1 MEYLLLIIGFIVL
14 IKWADLVVVSASS
27 IAKVLWVS
35 SLMIGLTVVAF
46 GTSAPEFFVNI
57 ISVSK
62 WQTDLALW
70 NILGSIIMNTLLVLW
85 IAALI
90 NPLKAKSSTVYKEVP
105 FLLLWGFAL
114 IVASS
119 DVFLSGQAENVIT
132 RNEWILFL
140 LYFLIFLVYTFGLFK
155 TNEQDDEQEETK
167 IFPFHIS
174 IIYLILW
181 IVGLVLWGNLL
192 VSSAWTIAR
201 WWGVSESVIGLTIVA
216 FGTSLPELA
225 TSAIA
230 AYKKN
235 SDIAIWNVVGSNIY
249 GIFLILWSSATTSNL
264 LVSDSTFY
272 DIIIAFAVTLLL
284 SLFLFFGGWKAK
296 ITKTEW
302 FILIFLYFIYIW
314 YLFYTQIL
322 A

>member
-14 IKWADLVVVSASS
+14 IKWADLVVLSASS
-27 IAKVLWVS
+27 IAKILWVS

-46 GTSAPEFFVNI
+46 WTSAPEFFVNI
-57 ISVSK
+57 IWVARG
-62 WQTDLALW
+62 QTDLALW

-90 NPLKAKSSTVYKEVP
+90 NPLRAKSSTVYKEVP
-105 FLLLWGFAL
+105 FLLLWAFAL

-119 DVFLSGQAENVIT
+119 DIFLSWQSENIIT

-140 LYFLIFLVYTFGLFK
+140 LFFIIFIAYTFSLLKSNEGKDEEEEIK
-155 TNEQDDEQEETK
+155 T
-167 IFPFHIS
+167 IPFHTS
-174 IIYLILW
+174 ILYLIGW
-181 IVGLVLWGNLL
+181 IVWLVLWGNLL
-192 VSSAWTIAR
+192 VNSAGEIAR
-201 WWGVSESVIGLTIVA
+201 GWGVSESIIGLTIVA

-235 SDIAIWNVVGSNIY
+235 SDIAIGNVVGSNIY
-249 GIFLILWSSATTSNL
+249 GIFLILGSSATTRNL
-264 LVSDSTFY
+264 VVGTSTFY

-296 ITKTEW
+296 LTKIEW
-302 FILIFLYFIYIW
+302 FILIFLYFIYIG

-322 A
+322 